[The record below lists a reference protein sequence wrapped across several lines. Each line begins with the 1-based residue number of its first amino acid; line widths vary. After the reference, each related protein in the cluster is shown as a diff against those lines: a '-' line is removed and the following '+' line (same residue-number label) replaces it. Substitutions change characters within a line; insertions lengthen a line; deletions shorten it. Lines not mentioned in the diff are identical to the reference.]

1 MKIGEGSWTIKIEK
15 TWRITA
21 SSNLTLTSQWA
32 GEIAKILV
40 KEGQKVKA
48 WSTIAV
54 LKDTVNNFDLRL
66 AQAENALSLQ
76 DASVT
81 TTTVNLDQ
89 WVENAHIG
97 LQRAKQAYQT
107 LTDKNALQ
115 LDTVVNTDGKTL
127 DAYNQN
133 YRSYISD
140 LDRLMTQVLFDGDK
154 ILGISDY
161 FKYPSWESYL
171 GVRNGTSFAD
181 ARNEWNALYSV
192 RWIIRAKK
200 EKWSNLEGKSVNEDL
215 ELVGSGYAALQKYT
229 DAMIFMIQNNVIGWG
244 LPQPTQDGWV
254 GAWNGYKSQ
263 IQWAET
269 GYNGWKSQTNT
280 FLKGYK
286 NTELATRLALASLSR
301 SLTAEERSIIDGSTD
316 IRVTYESARI
326 DLKDRVETTQLSLE
340 QAQLAYDNALRIR
353 VATLAQLD
361 ASRKN
366 TEISLDQARRDY
378 AKLSIAAPVDGAVTK
393 VLANVGQTVNAGSMI
408 AEFSGKLPQVMID
421 VDSDLASSLTP
432 WGIVRIDVEWISLT
446 GTITAVSSVSNANL
460 LSTMR
465 ISVWNGEKYIGKSA
479 TMTFETP
486 STNGSGAILLPIN
499 AVKIISE
506 EEGEISL
513 LTASGIL
520 EKKSVK
526 LGNVGEAN
534 IQIFWHIPK
543 EDRIITTDMSNYDS
557 LKHILTPQ

>member
-21 SSNLTLTSQWA
+21 SSSLTLTSQWA

-40 KEGQKVKA
+40 KEGQRIKA
-48 WSTIAV
+48 WSTIAL

-89 WVENAHIG
+89 WVENARIG

-115 LDTVVNTDGKTL
+115 LDTVVNTNGKTL

-432 WGIVRIDVEWISLT
+432 GGIVRIDVEWISLT

-486 STNGSGAILLPIN
+486 SINGSGAILLPIN